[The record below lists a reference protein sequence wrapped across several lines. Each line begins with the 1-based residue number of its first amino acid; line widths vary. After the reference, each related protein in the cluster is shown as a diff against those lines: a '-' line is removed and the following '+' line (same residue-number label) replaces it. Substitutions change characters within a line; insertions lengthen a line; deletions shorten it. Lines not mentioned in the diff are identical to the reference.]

1 MRWWQHPKCVS
12 FDLHTFHLCF
22 CVKLFSECEIEVQ
35 DHPKGYKWSIIK
47 LLWWGYL
54 SYLTRVFQL
63 YFWRCG
69 WTELKYSRYYSIS
82 FYTLKFRAFIFR
94 SRLSLK
100 NVILNYLA
108 FKLLLFGKHIQN
120 LLSFQNTD
128 RDQIPCVCLLSVIN
142 TDMILKILIFNK
154 YIRIVL

>member
-1 MRWWQHPKCVS
+1 M
-12 FDLHTFHLCF
+12 
-22 CVKLFSECEIEVQ
+22 
-35 DHPKGYKWSIIK
+35 
-47 LLWWGYL
+47 WWGYL

-108 FKLLLFGKHIQN
+108 FKLLLFGTHIQN

-142 TDMILKILIFNK
+142 TDMIFKILYQN
-154 YIRIVL
+154 RIVKGYCQVYSLNIRELLLTKLCLLQDICWWFDLN

>member
-1 MRWWQHPKCVS
+1 M
-12 FDLHTFHLCF
+12 
-22 CVKLFSECEIEVQ
+22 
-35 DHPKGYKWSIIK
+35 
-47 LLWWGYL
+47 WWGYL

-100 NVILNYLA
+100 NVILNNLA
-108 FKLLLFGKHIQN
+108 FKLLLFGTHIQN

-142 TDMILKILIFNK
+142 TDMIFKILIFNK
-154 YIRIVL
+154 YIRIVLLKGYCQVYSLNIREVLLTKLCLLQDVCCWNLIWTNGLY